1 MIYVL
6 ASLQVK
12 PIVAVQMVA
21 QSFGSFYCGK
31 QSHHNHLSTNREHA
45 MNDTPPDHA
54 PGPNGFMG
62 CFYRATWATIKE
74 DVLNAFHALS
84 WTLDARSFN
93 LLRASIII

>member
-1 MIYVL
+1 
-6 ASLQVK
+6 
-12 PIVAVQMVA
+12 
-21 QSFGSFYCGK
+21 
-31 QSHHNHLSTNREHA
+31 